1 MFSANNPE
9 AVRRMYLTDDALRV
23 RQETHD
29 RFTVPPTNFVN
40 WALSCIK
47 WRGDEVILDV
57 GAGPGRWYE
66 NLQERH
72 PQTTYYGLDL
82 YPGMIHRHPAPST
95 LNISDAQNL
104 PFANNSF
111 DIVMAN
117 HVLFH
122 IPDMEQAVNEFHR
135 VLKPGALLITSTNSL
150 HNMPELQ
157 VLMRRAITLLVP
169 PGTTNI
175 QIPGAHTD
183 MFTLESGTRLL
194 SRHFYAV
201 VRYDLPSQLI
211 FPEVEP
217 VMAYMESTRS
227 VREPQLPQGVLWD
240 DVMLIVREQVN
251 RLLEHFGELVVNKLA
266 GVLIATDQGD
276 FIHDYLAHQA
286 QAAQNGH

>member
-1 MFSANNPE
+1 
-9 AVRRMYLTDDALRV
+9 
-23 RQETHD
+23 
-29 RFTVPPTNFVN
+29 
-40 WALSCIK
+40 
-47 WRGDEVILDV
+47 
-57 GAGPGRWYE
+57 
-66 NLQERH
+66 
-72 PQTTYYGLDL
+72 
-82 YPGMIHRHPAPST
+82 MIHHHPAPST
-95 LNISDAQNL
+95 LNIADAQNL
-104 PFANNSF
+104 PFATNTF

-122 IPDMEQAVNEFHR
+122 VPDMEQAVNEFHR
-135 VLKPGALLITSTNSL
+135 VLKPGALLITTTNSL

-217 VMAYMESTRS
+217 VMAYVESTRS

-251 RLLEHFGELVVNKLA
+251 RLLEHFGELVVNKLT

-276 FIHDYLAHQA
+276 FIHDYLAHEA